1 MKPGATFDSSF
12 WIHAAYLDLPDFLF
26 HDYDLYCTRPVE
38 KEMGEVNP
46 TGLRLKS
53 ALRDGRIQ
61 RAEAKKEVVK
71 LYGEGERAA
80 INVALERKL
89 ILLIDDWKPYQI
101 ALESGIEVVNT
112 PIYLIR
118 LNRLNRMTDEKAMDC
133 LARLMKR
140 GTVKPAWISAALEM
154 IALQRKER
162 EEE

>member
-12 WIHAAYLDLPDFLF
+12 WVHAAYLNLLDFLI
-26 HDYDLYCTRPVE
+26 HDDELYCARAVE
-38 KEMGEVNP
+38 TEMGESNP
-46 TGLRLKS
+46 TALQLKS

-61 RAEAKKEVVK
+61 RVEANKEVVK

-80 INVALERKL
+80 MNVALERKL
-89 ILLIDDWKPYQI
+89 ILLIDDWKPYQT

-118 LNRLNRMTDEKAMDC
+118 LCRQNRVTDEKGLEC

-140 GTVKPAWISAALEM
+140 GTIKPAWISAALEM

-162 EEE
+162 EEK